1 MSQTQKRDWNSTAA
15 GWKKWQP
22 ISENA
27 ARTATETMLNMAG
40 IQLGDRVIDFA
51 TGLGDTA
58 VACARRV
65 GPTGRVLATDG
76 ADAMLEFAR
85 GYMAELELPN
95 VSFERVDFNDI
106 AIEEAGFDAG
116 ICRWGLMFAEDLVAT
131 LSSLRGLLR
140 PGGCFAAIVWGPSER
155 AEVQTL
161 TNTVL
166 MESLGLPPVPTGK
179 GTPFALSDRD
189 ALEQEFAKAGFSNVE
204 SQTVSVVYD
213 FKSAEEYVQYRR
225 ERSSLDKNI
234 AHCPEADRA
243 KAWEAVTVAARKR
256 ARPDRSVRFVSET
269 TVIAGQNAV
278 QQYF

>member
-27 ARTATETMLNMAG
+27 ARSATETMLDMAG
-40 IQLGDRVIDFA
+40 IQSGDRVIDFA

-58 VACARRV
+58 AACARRV
-65 GPTGRVLATDG
+65 GPTGQVLATDG

-95 VSFERVDFNDI
+95 VSFAKVNFNDI
-106 AIEEAGFDAG
+106 AVEDAGFDAG

-131 LSSLRGLLR
+131 LFSLRGLLR
-140 PGGCFAAIVWGPSER
+140 PGGCFAAIVWGPPER

-166 MESLGLPPVPTGK
+166 MESLGLPPIPTGK

-189 ALEQEFAKAGFSNVE
+189 ALEQEFARAGFSNVD

-234 AHCPEADRA
+234 AHCPKADRE
-243 KAWEAVTVAARKR
+243 KAWEAVTAAARKR
-256 ARPDRSVRFVSET
+256 ARPDRSVRFVSGT